1 MDFRSRFHEPEGAP
15 RPRYESS
22 LPSMARQE
30 FAVEADINYLIDRY
44 SKTGT
49 YYDALSQ
56 TGKQPRLPVFDD
68 FSEVI
73 DMPRAVEVVEKVS
86 DLFAS
91 LPSKSREQF
100 GSVEGFVAATQNMS
114 LDKLVELGVLE
125 KKSVGTQDPLD
136 VNVPTDT
143 NDEKKKE
150 LNDE

>member
-15 RPRYESS
+15 RPRHESA

-44 SKTGT
+44 SKTGS
-49 YYDALSQ
+49 YYDALGQ
-56 TGKQPRLPVFDD
+56 QGKLPRVPVFDD

-73 DMPRAVEVVEKVS
+73 DMPRALEVVGKVS

-91 LPSKSREQF
+91 LPSKTREQF
-100 GSVEGFVAATQNMS
+100 GSVEGFVAAASKMPVEQ
-114 LDKLVELGVLE
+114 LAKLGVIEQKLV
-125 KKSVGTQDPLD
+125 GTENTLD

-143 NDEKKKE
+143 ENEKQEAK
-150 LNDE
+150 